1 MKKTKLD
8 SEHTFLQFLMMF
20 LTLCSLLV
28 FSLFVKNI
36 LWFEKINLVIPII
49 SGVISV
55 LVGVLSFYKHSLEKM
70 KGKSKQKIF
79 LLLAILFFFLGF
91 LTIFSAITG
100 SLSSSTEATISI
112 ILVPVLLSLLLGVFL
127 KKEWLYSNLFF
138 WILFSLSLFILS
150 RMFSL
155 QSVFN
160 EKEGFKEYSYIVGLF
175 GYVAL
180 LIGFANDVWERL
192 SKKKDAKKSKK
203 K

>member
-175 GYVAL
+175 GYVDL